1 MTHTVKNPEEET
13 CSQEDRR
20 GGLQVIKYG
29 RTRKSEAVVV
39 QMKASALLETSASA
53 TFLVLSQLS
62 TPSEGYAAMIQKE
75 RHR

>member
-13 CSQEDRR
+13 CSQEDK